1 MAKAR
6 QAPQSVFLNVPF
18 DKKYEPLFVT
28 LIASVVC
35 LGLKPRCVLEIPEGG
50 QGRLD
55 RIQSLIESCEVS
67 IHDLSRVG
75 LPVRFNMPFELG
87 LAHGR
92 AKYVPRHEIV
102 VLDSKMY
109 RLDRTLSDYKG
120 RDPLIHHN
128 TCGGLVACVLDAF
141 VTDGSS
147 TPTSTVRRVAT
158 LLRKTV
164 REYKQQEK
172 LKNVYGRATYRV
184 LVSAATALAESE
196 GLIAP

>member
-1 MAKAR
+1 MTKIR
-6 QAPQSVFLNVPF
+6 QEPQSVFLNIPF

-35 LGLKPRCVLEIPEGG
+35 LGLKPRCVLEIREGG

-55 RIQSLIESCEVS
+55 RIQSLIESCDVS

-92 AKYVPRHEIV
+92 AKYAPRHEII
-102 VLDSKMY
+102 VLDSKLY
-109 RLDRTLSDYKG
+109 RLDCTLSDYKG

-128 TCGGLVACVLDAF
+128 TCNGLVTCILDAF
-141 VTDGSS
+141 VTDGKP
-147 TPTSTVRRVAT
+147 TPSPAVRRVAK
-158 LLRKTV
+158 LLRKTF
-164 REYKQQEK
+164 REHKRQEG
-172 LKNVYGRATYRV
+172 LKDMYGRAAYKV
-184 LVSAATALAESE
+184 LVSAAAALAVSE